1 MANQVDIKENYIAAL
16 DGKLLDILLKDNTT
30 GANIIWA
37 TDHYEKFGLLY
48 KSNKPILPFLI
59 TGNNGEIIK
68 PRVKKTKAE
77 QLSRIRGKAEVFTPS
92 WVCNCQ
98 NNLVDDAWFGYK
110 SAFNTE
116 GEKSWTVN
124 SAPVDF
130 SKTNGRTWQDY
141 INDVRLEVACGEA
154 PYLVSRYDTVSGKEI
169 AIPNRIGLLDRKL
182 RVICENVDDNAEWYS
197 WAIKAFQS
205 VYGYEWQGDNLLLA
219 RENLLFTFI
228 DYYKYKFCEKPSMKQ
243 LTEIA
248 EIVSWNVWQMDGL
261 KFVIPN
267 SCINDT
273 QVQLSLLDAKPT
285 GIICEGCAKNRPH
298 KHNGIYCKIKNWQT
312 GRKCKFISLLKREKN
327 DGKD

>member
-1 MANQVDIKENYIAAL
+1 MANKVDIKENYITAI
-16 DGKLLDILLKDNTT
+16 DGTLLDILLKDNTT
-30 GANIIWA
+30 GMNIIWA
-37 TDHYEKFGLLY
+37 TENYEHLGLLY
-48 KSNKPILPFLI
+48 KNNKPILPCLI
-59 TGNNGEIIK
+59 TGDNGEIIK
-68 PRVKKTKAE
+68 PRIKKSKTE
-77 QLSRIRGKAEVFTPS
+77 RLERIRGRAEVFTPS

-98 NNLVDDAWFGYK
+98 NNLVDEAWFGYK
-110 SAFNTE
+110 NVFNTE
-116 GEKSWTVN
+116 NGKAWTAV

-130 SKTNGRTWQDY
+130 TKTNGKTWQDY
-141 INDVRLEVACGEA
+141 VNDIRLEITCGEA

-169 AIPNRIGLLDRKL
+169 AITDRIGLLDRKL
-182 RVICENVDDNAEWYS
+182 RVICENVHDKDEWYF
-197 WAIKAFQS
+197 WTIKAFQG

-228 DYYKYKFCEKPSMKQ
+228 DYYKYKFDEQPNIKQ

-248 EIVSWNVWQMDGL
+248 EIISWNIWQMDGL

-267 SCINDT
+267 SCINET
-273 QVQLSLLDAKPT
+273 QVQLSMLEAKPT
-285 GIICEGCAKNRPH
+285 GIVCEGCAKNRPH